1 MTKGLPTP
9 WIRHLKDQSK
19 KEEFEAAVKAS
30 STALS
35 RLYDLVL
42 EKEADIYNHET
53 SVTTDFNDPSWAY
66 KQAFRN
72 GQKTSLKEICQ
83 LLEFI
88 KGNN

>member
-1 MTKGLPTP
+1 MKSLPTP

-19 KEEFEAAVKAS
+19 KEEFEQAVRAS
-30 STALS
+30 STALN
-35 RLYDLVL
+35 RLYDLVT

-53 SVTTDFNDPSWAY
+53 SAVVDFNDPSWAF

-72 GQKTSLKEICQ
+72 GQKSSLKEIRQ

-88 KGNN
+88 KTP

>member
-1 MTKGLPTP
+1 MKGLPTA

-19 KEEFEAAVKAS
+19 KEEFEAVVRAS

-35 RLYDLVL
+35 RLYDLVT

-53 SVTTDFNDPSWAY
+53 SVAVDFNDPSWAF

-72 GQKTSLKEICQ
+72 GQKSSLKEIRQ